1 MGGGTE
7 RDPCCSSALRKP
19 CAASPLRSQSARS
32 WLARELRERGEKRPH
47 ASLACG
53 GEDEDGLVGGVAL
66 DDAEDSAW
74 EAETDATCS

>member
-1 MGGGTE
+1 M
-7 RDPCCSSALRKP
+7 
-19 CAASPLRSQSARS
+19 
-32 WLARELRERGEKRPH
+32 ARELRERGEKRPH